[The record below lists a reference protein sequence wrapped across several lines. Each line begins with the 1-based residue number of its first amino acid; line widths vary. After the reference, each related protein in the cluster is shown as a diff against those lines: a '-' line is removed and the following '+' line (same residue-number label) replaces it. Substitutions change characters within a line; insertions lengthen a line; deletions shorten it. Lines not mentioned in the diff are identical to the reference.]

1 MKQVL
6 SVQDLSCLGKCSLT
20 LALPV
25 LSAMGCTC
33 TPLPTAILSSHTAFP
48 GPHIRSLTGDILP
61 VCEHLKTTGVHFDAI
76 SVGYLAD
83 AEQAAAVEAVLDTF
97 SAVKIIDPAM
107 GDHGKLYSGLTEEHI
122 SAMAQLC
129 RKGNILLPNVTEAA
143 MLTGLP
149 YREQGDRNYYRALLE
164 GMLAFGADT
173 VILTGACVTPEKTG
187 FMGLCKKIGEFS
199 YEADR
204 LPGKHHGTGD
214 LFCAVFTGA
223 TVLGKSS
230 PDAAV
235 LAAKFVETVIAAA
248 PEPSPFG
255 LEFEPQLPWLQAHL

>member
-25 LSAMGCTC
+25 LSAMGCAC

-48 GPHIRSLTGDILP
+48 GPHIRSLTADILP
-61 VCEHLKTTGVHFDAI
+61 VCEHFKTTGIQFDAI

-83 AEQAAAVEAVLDTF
+83 AEQAAAVETVLDSF

-107 GDHGKLYSGLTEEHI
+107 GDHGTLYSGLTDAHI
-122 SAMAQLC
+122 AAMARLC
-129 RKGNILLPNVTEAA
+129 KKGNILLPNVTEAA
-143 MLTGLP
+143 LLTGLP
-149 YREQGDRNYYRALLE
+149 YREQADRDYYAALLK

-173 VILTGACVTPEKTG
+173 VILTGACVYPEKTG
-187 FMGLCKKIGEFS
+187 FMGLCKKSGEFS
-199 YEADR
+199 CETDR
-204 LPGKHHGTGD
+204 LPGRHHGTGD

-223 TVLGKSS
+223 TALGKSA
-230 PDAAV
+230 PDAAA
-235 LAAKFVETVIAAA
+235 LAAKFVQTVIAAA
-248 PEPSPFG
+248 PKPSPFG